1 MNNSALIQET
11 DRASKGNLRSA
22 QSEGRNRG
30 NAEIWL
36 QLGFELGNCDWLNDD
51 FWVLQPF
58 DPVYH
63 DSSNHLIVIY
73 LRVHHLSSLEFVR
86 CCKSR
91 FT

>member
-36 QLGFELGNCDWLNDD
+36 QLGFELGNCD
-51 FWVLQPF
+51 
-58 DPVYH
+58 
-63 DSSNHLIVIY
+63 
-73 LRVHHLSSLEFVR
+73 
-86 CCKSR
+86 
-91 FT
+91 